1 MYNSN
6 QVHRSIRIL
15 GAAWGIGARDRRC
28 EDGPDTLRATGLVSR
43 LRSRGIDV
51 SWKDSVRPHA
61 IRGPNPVQ
69 EVGHLCR
76 RLAHKVCAVVKE
88 GALPVVLGGDHTCAI
103 GTWSGITQALQK
115 RGPLGLIWIDAHM
128 DSHTPHTTPSGALH
142 GMPLACL
149 LGYGEPALTPSGD
162 GDALLLPQHVCLIGV
177 RSFEPEEAALL
188 KHLGVR
194 IFTMEDI
201 VRKGLDAVFREA
213 VNIVRNRTAGF
224 GVTIDLDAVD
234 PEDAPGTGLPV
245 PGGIRAH
252 ELATALAQVA
262 GDPSL
267 LAVEIA
273 EFNPHLDKRGV
284 TAEQIGTLLDAVLG
298 GKREALPSVKELEW
312 KYGAHHYDPLPVV
325 LVKGEGVYLW
335 DEGGR
340 RYLDMMSAYS
350 AVSHGHCHPRLVRA
364 LTEQARTLA
373 VTSRAFHNNRLPLFL
388 KRLCELTGQ
397 DQAIPANT
405 GLEAVE
411 AALKAARKWAHQ
423 VKGVPRDKAEIIS
436 CEGNFHGRSI
446 AILAM
451 SSEPRYKEGFGPFP
465 PGFVTIPYGDA
476 DALARAI
483 TSNTAAFLVEPVQGE
498 GGIIVPPRGYLAEC
512 ARICKERGVLLICDE
527 VQTGLGRTG
536 KFLACEHE
544 AVQPDGVILG
554 KALGGGLIPV
564 SAFLA
569 RREVMQVFT
578 PGDHGSTFGGTPLA
592 AAVGIEALNVL
603 VEEQL
608 VERAAELGK
617 YLLGNLRAIRSP
629 LIREVRGIGL
639 LIGIEI
645 DPAGVSARKVC
656 EQLLARG
663 ILSKDTHE
671 TVVRFSP
678 PLVITREQID
688 WAVGEIRR
696 VFEELGTGL
705 RRAA

>member
-1 MYNSN
+1 MYSSN
-6 QVHRSIRIL
+6 QGHRPVRIL

-43 LRSRGIDV
+43 LRSRGLNV
-51 SWKDSVRPHA
+51 SWKDSVRAPTVRA
-61 IRGPNPVQ
+61 KSTLQ
-69 EVGHLCR
+69 EINHLCR
-76 RLAHKVCAVVKE
+76 RLANKVRAIVKE

-103 GTWSGITQALQK
+103 GTWSGIAQVLEK
-115 RGPLGLIWIDAHM
+115 NGPLGLIWIDAHM
-128 DSHTPHTTPSGALH
+128 DSHTPDTTPSGALH

-149 LGYGEPALTPSGD
+149 LGYGEPALAPSQSPC
-162 GDALLLPQHVCLIGV
+162 LLPQHVCLVGV
-177 RSFEPEEAALL
+177 RSFEAEEAALL

-194 IFTMEDI
+194 VFTMDDI
-201 VRKGLDAVFREA
+201 ARKGLDAVFREA

-224 GVTIDLDAVD
+224 GVTIDLDAID
-234 PEDAPGTGLPV
+234 PQDAPGTGLPV
-245 PGGIRAH
+245 PGGIRVQGLIA
-252 ELATALAQVA
+252 ALARLA

-267 LAVEIA
+267 AAVEIA

-284 TAEQIGTLLDAVLG
+284 TAEQIERLLDALLG
-298 GKREALPSVKELEW
+298 GKRDALPSAKELEW
-312 KYGAHHYDPLPVV
+312 EYGAHHYDPLPVV
-325 LVKGEGVYLW
+325 LVKGEGAYLW
-335 DEGGR
+335 DQDGR

-388 KRLCELTGQ
+388 KCLCELTGQ

-411 AALKAARKWAHQ
+411 VALKAARKWAYQ
-423 VKGVPRDKAEIIS
+423 VKGVPQDKAEIIC
-436 CEGNFHGRSI
+436 CEDNFHGRSI

-451 SSEPRYKEGFGPFP
+451 SSDHQYRDGFGPFP
-465 PGFVTIPYGDA
+465 PGFMRIPHGDA
-476 DALARAI
+476 QALERAI
-483 TSNTAAFLVEPVQGE
+483 TPHTAAFLVEPVQGE
-498 GGIIVPPRGYLAEC
+498 GGIIVPPRGYLSEC
-512 ARICKERGVLLICDE
+512 ARICREHNVLLICDE

-536 KFLACEHE
+536 KVLACEHE
-544 AVQPDGVILG
+544 GVRPDGLILG

-569 RREVMQVFT
+569 KREVMQVFR

-592 AAVGIEALNVL
+592 AAVGLEALNVL
-603 VEEQL
+603 IEERL
-608 VERAAELGK
+608 PERAAELGD
-617 YLLGNLRAIRSP
+617 YLLGKLRTIRSP
-629 LIREVRGIGL
+629 LIRDVRGLGL
-639 LIGIEI
+639 LIGMEI
-645 DPAGVSARKVC
+645 DPKTVSARKVC
-656 EQLLARG
+656 EQLLAHG

-671 TVVRFSP
+671 AVVRFSP

-705 RRAA
+705 RQAA